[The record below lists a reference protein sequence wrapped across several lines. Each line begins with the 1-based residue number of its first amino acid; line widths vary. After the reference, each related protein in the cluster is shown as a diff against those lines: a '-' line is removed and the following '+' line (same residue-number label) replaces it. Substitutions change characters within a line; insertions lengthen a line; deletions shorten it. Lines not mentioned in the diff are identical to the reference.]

1 MQNNNIHICQ
11 DILLVLL
18 VRAWIATCETAHT
31 TKVQVALMSGN
42 TILFAVGLAML
53 AGLSTGIGGLMVV
66 FFKKTSTVILSV
78 MLGFSAGIMIYV
90 SFIELYQE
98 ALMNLCH
105 VHGSTGGKMMTV
117 LSFFFGITLMAFINE
132 FIPEPN
138 HPHHMKKM
146 DISCIEN
153 NRQKTGI
160 EKNRLLRTGIF
171 TALAVTIHNFPEGI
185 ASYASAM
192 KSPMLGFS
200 VALAIAIHN
209 IPEGVAISIP
219 VYFAT
224 GSKKKAFIYSLF
236 SGLSEPLGAII
247 AFLVLGQFI
256 SDNLFGII
264 FGAVAGIMV
273 YISVDELMPTAR
285 EYGEHN
291 LSILGLMLGMA
302 VMAIS
307 VIFIF

>member
-1 MQNNNIHICQ
+1 VKIKGYVI
-11 DILLVLL
+11 
-18 VRAWIATCETAHT
+18 
-31 TKVQVALMSGN
+31 KMSADN
-42 TILFAVGLAML
+42 ILFAVGLAML
-53 AGLSTGIGGLMVV
+53 AGLSTGIGGLMVI
-66 FFKKTSTVILSV
+66 FFRKTSPVILSV

-98 ALMNLCH
+98 ALTNLCS
-105 VHGSTGGKMMTV
+105 VHGPVSGKIMTA
-117 LSFFFGITLMAFINE
+117 LSFFFGLTLMAFINE

-138 HPHHMKKM
+138 HPHHPKSMET
-146 DISCIEN
+146 SHGEN
-153 NRQKTGI
+153 SIR
-160 EKNRLLRTGIF
+160 EKSRLLRTGIF

-192 KSPMLGFS
+192 KNPMLGFS

-209 IPEGVAISIP
+209 IPEGIAISIP
-219 VYFAT
+219 VYYAT
-224 GSKKKAFIYSLF
+224 GNKRKAFVYSLF
-236 SGLSEPLGAII
+236 SGLSEPLGAVI
-247 AFLVLGQFI
+247 AFLVLGQII

-264 FGAVAGIMV
+264 FGAVSGIMV
-273 YISVDELMPTAR
+273 YISLDELLPASR

>member
-1 MQNNNIHICQ
+1 MN
-11 DILLVLL
+11 
-18 VRAWIATCETAHT
+18 
-31 TKVQVALMSGN
+31 GN

-53 AGLSTGIGGLMVV
+53 AGLSTGIGGLMVA
-66 FFKKTSTVILSV
+66 FLKKNNPVILSV

-98 ALMNLCH
+98 ALTNLCL
-105 VHGSTGGKMMTV
+105 VHGPTNGKVMTV

-138 HPHHMKKM
+138 HPHHLKKTEM
-146 DISCIEN
+146 ACVEN
-153 NRQKTGI
+153 KSQDTSKGRS
-160 EKNRLLRTGIF
+160 RLLRTGIF

-192 KSPMLGFS
+192 KSPILGFS
-200 VALAIAIHN
+200 IALAIAIHN

-224 GSKKKAFIYSLF
+224 GSKKKAFLYSLF
-236 SGLSEPLGAII
+236 SGLSEPFGAIV
-247 AFLVLGQFI
+247 AFLVLGPFI

-273 YISVDELMPTAR
+273 YISIDELMPTAR

-302 VMAIS
+302 VMALS
-307 VIFIF
+307 VILIF

>member
-1 MQNNNIHICQ
+1 MMSIH
-11 DILLVLL
+11 
-18 VRAWIATCETAHT
+18 A
-31 TKVQVALMSGN
+31 
-42 TILFAVGLAML
+42 ILFAIGLSLL

-66 FFKKTSTVILSV
+66 FFRKSSHVILSV

-98 ALMNLCH
+98 ALANLCN
-105 VHGSTGGKMMTV
+105 VHGPVIGKIMTV
-117 LSFFFGITLMAFINE
+117 LSFFFGLTLMAFINE

-138 HPHHMKKM
+138 HPHLPKKM
-146 DISCIEN
+146 ETSRIEN
-153 NRQKTGI
+153 GSRFLGR
-160 EKNRLLRTGIF
+160 EKSRLLRTGIF

-185 ASYASAM
+185 VSYASAM

-209 IPEGVAISIP
+209 IPEGIAISIP
-219 VYFAT
+219 VYYAT
-224 GSKKKAFIYSLF
+224 GSKKKAFVWSLL

-247 AFLVLGQFI
+247 AFLVLGQII

-264 FGAVAGIMV
+264 FGAVSGIMV
-273 YISVDELMPTAR
+273 YISIDELLPAAR

>member
-1 MQNNNIHICQ
+1 MNW
-11 DILLVLL
+11 D
-18 VRAWIATCETAHT
+18 
-31 TKVQVALMSGN
+31 
-42 TILFAVGLAML
+42 TIIFAVGLAL
-53 AGLSTGIGGLMVV
+53 IAGLSTGLGGLAVI
-66 FFKKTSTVILSV
+66 FLKKTSPVVLSV
-78 MLGFSAGIMIYV
+78 MLGFSAGIMVYV

-98 ALMNLCH
+98 ALGNLCL
-105 VHGSTGGKMMTV
+105 VHGPVNGKVMTV

-138 HPHHMKKM
+138 HPHHLKK
-146 DISCIEN
+146 IETTRIEN
-153 NRQKTGI
+153 NRHSTG
-160 EKNRLLRTGIF
+160 EKSRLLRTGIF

-192 KSPMLGFS
+192 KSPLLGFS

-209 IPEGVAISIP
+209 IPEGIAISIP
-219 VYFAT
+219 VYYAT
-224 GSKKKAFIYSLF
+224 GSKKKAFFYSLI

-247 AFLVLGQFI
+247 AFLVLGRII

-273 YISVDELMPTAR
+273 YVSIDELLPTAR

-307 VIFIF
+307 IIFIF